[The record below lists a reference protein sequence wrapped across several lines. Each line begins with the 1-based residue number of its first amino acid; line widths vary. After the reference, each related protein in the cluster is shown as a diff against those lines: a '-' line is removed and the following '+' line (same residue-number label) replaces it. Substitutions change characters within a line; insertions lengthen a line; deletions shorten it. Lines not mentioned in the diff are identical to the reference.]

1 MTFLANVWA
10 YLWGTL
16 TVVPFLGFPIVYFIL
31 YGMTRNKKLAGR
43 FAINITNLLVIRSA
57 VSAYELIWPEAFSA
71 WWWVFCFY
79 LVVTIL
85 LGWVQMKLKGRLSLK
100 KVGFSAWR
108 LSFLWFGIVY
118 IVLFTTGIIKTMGVV

>member
-57 VSAYELIWPEAFSA
+57 VSTYELIWPEAFSA
-71 WWWVFCFY
+71 WWWVICFY
-79 LVVTIL
+79 LVVIML